1 LSGSETG
8 DTKGAA
14 ARAGGRTRK
23 VSTGET
29 KNKKQRAGD
38 LGRALRTV
46 YDDTLREPVPDDF
59 AALLGKLS

>member
-1 LSGSETG
+1 LSGSEKG
-8 DTKGAA
+8 DSKGAA

-23 VSTGET
+23 VATGET
-29 KNKKQRAGD
+29 KTKRQRAGD

-59 AALLGKLS
+59 VDLLGKLT